1 MGILRSCVV
10 SCEEALLV
18 FRKWKSEETLLL
30 FRAKSSTHK
39 FALLGTLESAES
51 EGVRFRIQDFGYIE
65 MHVSADVTFEYF
77 DPATVRDTPSDVREK
92 LAMLEP
98 VATGAGILATNPAS
112 ESFMFLEILLA

>member
-18 FRKWKSEETLLL
+18 FRKWKSQETLLL
-30 FRAKSSTHK
+30 FRGSSMHK

-51 EGVRFRIQDFGYIE
+51 EEDRFRIQDFGYIE